1 MYILA
6 EKKVTV
12 QTIMGW
18 FLFDI
23 IFPPY
28 SFKVEVGFK
37 FNVIT
42 IIKTKTWLIYHG
54 VKEYT
59 KQNKLP
65 WNLSTPQRKI
75 EFGLFLSCYS
85 SLVLIHP
92 VTESYQFY
100 FQNIC
105 FILYF
110 FSNLI

>member
-28 SFKVEVGFK
+28 SLKVEVGFK
-37 FNVIT
+37 FNVIA

-59 KQNKLP
+59 KQNKTALKSKHSP
-65 WNLSTPQRKI
+65 KKNRVWT
-75 EFGLFLSCYS
+75 F
-85 SLVLIHP
+85 SLL
-92 VTESYQFY
+92 
-100 FQNIC
+100 
-105 FILYF
+105 L
-110 FSNLI
+110 